1 VGVENGGELEIGG
14 GGNEDDDGDAG
25 GGAEVR
31 VAVGARVDNPKL
43 SIKVIIRIRDRLFVL
58 VRGRFIK

>member
-1 VGVENGGELEIGG
+1 MGVENGGELEIGG
-14 GGNEDDDGDAG
+14 GGNEDDDGD